1 MEVAAIHPGIALP
14 GGVVRVSF
22 SGAVDPAGL
31 QVRVGSTRAELL
43 GVDSRSALVRVPET
57 SRGELQ
63 VRVDGTEV
71 TAQIQVARV
80 LAEELQ
86 PVANP
91 VVDEAGNVYVTL
103 SGSRGEEVPF
113 GVFLVTPAGS
123 KQPFLGDIM
132 NPTGL
137 ALGPDGMMYI
147 SSRHTGTIYRSTFDK
162 QMEKFVDG
170 LGVATGIVFDAE
182 GRLLVGDRS
191 GRIYRVDS
199 HGNVEVL
206 CELEPSV
213 SAYHLAYRPDGYLYV
228 TGPTLASQ
236 DAVWR
241 IDGEGNVEL
250 FFRGFGRPQGMAFD
264 RRGRLCV
271 AASYR
276 GWKGIFRLNT
286 KRRPELWISG
296 PMLVGLAFSP
306 DWRRLYLV
314 DGSRLYSVEL

>member
-1 MEVAAIHPGIALP
+1 MEIAAVHPEIALP
-14 GGVVRVSF
+14 GGLVRVSF
-22 SGAVDPAGL
+22 SEPVEPVGL
-31 QVRVGSTRAELL
+31 QVRVGSSRAELL
-43 GVDSRSALVRVPET
+43 GVDSRSALARIPET
-57 SRGELQ
+57 SSGD
-63 VRVDGTEV
+63 VEV
-71 TAQIQVARV
+71 EAGGRRATAQIQVARV
-80 LAEELQ
+80 LAEDLH

-191 GRIYRVDS
+191 GRIYRVDPQ
-199 HGNVEVL
+199 GNVEVL

-213 SAYHLAYRPDGYLYV
+213 SAYHLAYGPDGYLYV

-241 IDGEGNVEL
+241 IDREGNVEL
-250 FFRGFGRPQGMAFD
+250 FFRRFGRPQGMAFD

-271 AASYR
+271 AASYK
-276 GWKGIFRLNT
+276 GWKGIFRLDRR
-286 KRRPELWISG
+286 RRPELWISG

-314 DGSRLYSVEL
+314 DGSRLYSVAL